1 MTMPLS
7 RRTVLRA
14 LACSAATPAL
24 AGIARAGQPMRV
36 LPPNVDTGPLGP
48 LPGEPYPWGNDIIQ
62 PERPEPRYHPPSVDD
77 PAAMYGPVQDEPF
90 PVPRVKLSII
100 RPEFMRQFVAYD
112 LGAEAGSLVIDPAA
126 HHLYFVQGD
135 GTAVRYGVGVGRSGF
150 GWAGEATIRFKRPW
164 PDWYP
169 PPEMLERQ
177 PELAEKMQQLQSG
190 IGMPGGPGNPLG
202 ARAMY
207 LWQGNKDTLYR
218 VHGTVEPWTIG
229 KSVSSGCIRMINQD
243 AIDLYDR
250 VAVGARVVV
259 LGAGVGRR
267 GKGGGFAG

>member
-1 MTMPLS
+1 METVS
-7 RRTVLRA
+7 RRNVVRMLA
-14 LACSAATPAL
+14 LGSAAAAAT
-24 AGIARAGQPMRV
+24 GVARAGQPLRV
-36 LPPNVDTGPLGP
+36 VPQGIYDAGPLGP
-48 LPGEPYPWGNDIIQ
+48 LPGEAYPWDDAL
-62 PERPEPRYHPPSVDD
+62 PARPEPPARTPTVDD
-77 PAAMYGPVQDEPF
+77 PSVMYDAILDEPF

-100 RPEFMRQFVAYD
+100 RPEFMRQLVNYP
-112 LGAEAGSLVIDPAA
+112 GVEEAGTVVIDPAA
-126 HHLYFVQGD
+126 HHLFYVQGD
-135 GTAVRYGVGVGRSGF
+135 GTAVRYGVGVGRAGF
-150 GWAGEATIRFKRPW
+150 GWAGEATIRFKRAW

-169 PPEMLERQ
+169 PPEMIERQ
-177 PELAEKMQQLQSG
+177 PELQEKMQTLQSG

-218 VHGTVEPWTIG
+218 VHGTVEPWSIG

-267 GKGGGFAG
+267 GKGGRVAG

>member
-1 MTMPLS
+1 MTSPS
-7 RRTVLRA
+7 RRSVLQS
-14 LACSAATPAL
+14 LAAGGATLAMGGLPASA
-24 AGIARAGQPMRV
+24 QPLLLQRRGYQE
-36 LPPNVDTGPLGP
+36 TPLGAP
-48 LPGEPYPWGNDIIQ
+48 SGGRYPSWGDQ
-62 PERPEPRYHPPSVDD
+62 DSYRPEPPVRNPTVDD
-77 PAAMYGPVQDEPF
+77 PSVMYGPILDEPF

-100 RPEFMRQFVAYD
+100 RPEFMRQVVRYD
-112 LGAEAGSLVIDPAA
+112 AAVEPGTVVISPAA
-126 HHLYFVQGD
+126 HYLYFVQGD

-150 GWAGEATIRFKRPW
+150 GWAGEATIRFKRTW

-177 PELAEKMQQLQSG
+177 PELAEKMQTLQSG

-250 VAVGARVVV
+250 VTVGARVIVV
-259 LGAGVGRR
+259 GSGATGRIR
-267 GKGGGFAG
+267 PREAG